1 MTYRVDLTRKAKKQL
16 FDLPPAMRRRV
27 DAVILRMADDP
38 GRSARK
44 LVARPGFRVR
54 VGDYRLLFDV
64 DDEFNIVTVG
74 QILHRR
80 EAYR

>member
-1 MTYRVDLTRKAKKQL
+1 VTYRVDLTRKAKRQL
-16 FDLPPAMRRRV
+16 FDLSPAMRRRV

-38 GRSARK
+38 GRGARK
-44 LVARPGFRVR
+44 LVARSAFRVR
-54 VGDYRLLFDV
+54 VGDYRMLFEV
-64 DDEFNIVTVG
+64 NDELKIVTVG